1 MTLFTF
7 KIYQIK
13 NYINFTNVDNKV
25 ELHNPNSLFVL
36 LDLPSDTEIRT
47 ECSACCRTVAHLSM
61 SPPGF
66 IFTVIFM
73 AIQPKKLDCL
83 FNFQLKNG
91 PAF

>member
-7 KIYQIK
+7 KNYHIK

-25 ELHNPNSLFVL
+25 ELHNPDSLFVL

-47 ECSACCRTVAHLSM
+47 ECSACCRTVGHSLM

-66 IFTVIFM
+66 IFTIIFM
-73 AIQPKKLDCL
+73 AIEPKKLDCF
-83 FNFQLKNG
+83 FNFQLSNG
-91 PAF
+91 LAF